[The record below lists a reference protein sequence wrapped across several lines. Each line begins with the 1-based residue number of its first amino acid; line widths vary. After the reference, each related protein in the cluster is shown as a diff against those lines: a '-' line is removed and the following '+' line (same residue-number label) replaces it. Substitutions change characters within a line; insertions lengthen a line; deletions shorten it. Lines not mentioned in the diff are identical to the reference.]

1 MVKKPSR
8 HYPLFLDLEGRP
20 CVVVGGGAVA
30 GRKVRTLLEAGATV
44 TVVSP
49 SFSPGLKRLLRVK
62 AFKGRLTLKPERFR
76 PSHLK
81 GALLVFAA
89 TDDPLVN
96 GRVCEAGRK
105 AGALVNV
112 SDLPEACDFLVPS
125 AFRQGDLQIAIS
137 TGGRSPAAAKRIR
150 EELEARYG
158 PEWKSFLRLMGRW
171 RRKILT
177 MIPHPDKRE
186 KLFNSLARSDLL
198 SMVARGAPPGELDRR
213 VRELIKE
220 AGGWGKKTEGR

>member
-1 MVKKPSR
+1 MGEKTSP
-8 HYPLFLDLEGRP
+8 HYPLFLNLEGRL

-30 GRKVRTLLEAGATV
+30 ERKVRALLEAGATV

-49 SFSPGLKRLLRVK
+49 LLSPGLKRLLRVK
-62 AFKGRLTLKPERFR
+62 AFKERLTHKAERFR

-89 TDDPLVN
+89 TDDPRVN
-96 GRVCEAGRK
+96 SRVSDAGRK
-105 AGALVNV
+105 VGTLVNV
-112 SDLPEACDFLVPS
+112 ADRPEACDFIVPS
-125 AFRQGDLQIAIS
+125 SLRQGDLQIAIS

-158 PEWKSFLRLMGRW
+158 PEWKAFLRLMGKW

-177 MIPHPDKRE
+177 MIPDPDKRE
-186 KLFNSLARSDLL
+186 RLFNKLARSDLL
-198 SMVARGAPPGELDRR
+198 SVVAGGGSSREFDRR
-213 VRELIKE
+213 VMELIRE
-220 AGGWGKKTEGR
+220 VRGWGKKMEGR